1 MRFYGSSHIIYVKGR
16 DRVMKACFNK
26 ENFEFRG
33 VAPKVGHEIRALS
46 EAQFLAGED
55 ARGAIVVLEPETQI
69 GKVQIDALVARD
81 ALGFVSDFSENRFEK
96 PDEIPIVSVGD
107 LKGLA
112 AIFVSPRSGVRLRT
126 LAGTGALKIGVE
138 ETLVAIT
145 PMPPQKRDRRN
156 DPVIGK
162 TDILAALSAVGVKK
176 GDTLLV
182 HSSLSAC
189 GKIDGGAKTVID
201 AIIETIGP
209 DGNFFVP
216 TFQRSEC
223 YLNGINKRWDHRP
236 SDFRDRSSEAVRWV
250 GTLPLEFMR
259 LFPDAPRGVHISHSW
274 SGWGS
279 CAAEVL
285 SRQTED
291 EPPFSDNSCP
301 MSVKDMGGKI
311 LHFGS
316 PVGHTSFVH
325 CFETHFNLPGL
336 GPSYYDVRLA
346 DGTITWKFVPKGLP
360 GPREFYSK
368 DENARFFREA
378 VARGLEIRHERL
390 GVGELKLI
398 DCRQFWEI
406 GSALVTEDPRIV
418 IGDL

>member
-1 MRFYGSSHIIYVKGR
+1 MKTLK
-16 DRVMKACFNK
+16 VMN
-26 ENFEFRG
+26 
-33 VAPKVGHEIRALS
+33 
-46 EAQFLAGED
+46 EAQFHAGED
-55 ARGAIVVLEPETQI
+55 ARGVLVVLEPETELTN
-69 GKVQIDALVARD
+69 GHLDALAARD
-81 ALGFVSDFSENRFEK
+81 AAGFLSDFTAERFER
-96 PDEIPIVSVGD
+96 PDERPELSYD
-107 LKGLA
+107 RARYAKLLA
-112 AIFVSPRSGVRLRT
+112 IAVTPRQGVRLRT
-126 LAGTGALKIGVE
+126 LAGTGFLKLTVDGANIVE
-138 ETLVAIT
+138 TV
-145 PMPPQKRDRRN
+145 MPPEKPKRDRSG
-156 DPVIGK
+156 DPEIGK
-162 TDILAALSAVGVKK
+162 PAILAALKGVGVRT

-189 GKIDGGAKTVID
+189 GRIVGGART
-201 AIIETIGP
+201 IIEALIEAVGP

-236 SDFRDRSSEAVRWV
+236 SDWRDRASEAVRWV

-259 LFPDAPRGVHISHSW
+259 LYPDAPRGVHISHSW
-274 SGWGS
+274 AGWGKR
-279 CAAEVL
+279 AAEVL
-285 SRQTED
+285 SRQAED

-301 MSVKDMGGKI
+301 LLVKDLGGKI

-316 PVGHTSFVH
+316 PLGHTSFVH
-325 CFETHFNLPGL
+325 CLETHFNLPGL

-368 DENARFFREA
+368 DEQARLFREA
-378 VARGLEIRHERL
+378 VARGLEIRRERL
-390 GVGELKLI
+390 GVGELKLM

-406 GSALVTEDPRIV
+406 GSKLVTEDPRIV

>member
-1 MRFYGSSHIIYVKGR
+1 MKTLK
-16 DRVMKACFNK
+16 VMN
-26 ENFEFRG
+26 
-33 VAPKVGHEIRALS
+33 
-46 EAQFLAGED
+46 EAQFHAGED
-55 ARGAIVVLEPETQI
+55 ARGVLVVLEPETELTNEHL
-69 GKVQIDALVARD
+69 DALAARD
-81 ALGFVSDFSENRFEK
+81 AAGFLSDFTAERFER
-96 PDEIPIVSVGD
+96 PDERPE
-107 LKGLA
+107 LA
-112 AIFVSPRSGVRLRT
+112 YDRARYAKLLAIAVTPRQGVRLRT
-126 LAGTGALKIGVE
+126 LAGTGFLKLTVDGANIVE
-138 ETLVAIT
+138 TV
-145 PMPPQKRDRRN
+145 MPPEKPKRDRSG
-156 DPVIGK
+156 DPEIDK
-162 TDILAALSAVGVKK
+162 AAILAALKGVGVRT

-189 GKIDGGAKTVID
+189 GRIVGGART
-201 AIIETIGP
+201 IIEALIEAVGP

-236 SDFRDRSSEAVRWV
+236 SDWRDRASEAVRWV

-259 LFPDAPRGVHISHSW
+259 LYPDAPRGVHISHSW
-274 SGWGS
+274 AGWGKR
-279 CAAEVL
+279 AAEVL
-285 SRQTED
+285 SRQAED

-301 MSVKDMGGKI
+301 LVVKDLGGKI

-316 PVGHTSFVH
+316 PLGHTSFVH
-325 CFETHFNLPGL
+325 CLETHFNLPGL

-368 DENARFFREA
+368 DEQARLFREA
-378 VARGLEIRHERL
+378 VARGLEIRRERL
-390 GVGELKLI
+390 GVGELKLM

-406 GSALVTEDPRIV
+406 GSKLVTEDPRIV

>member
-1 MRFYGSSHIIYVKGR
+1 MKTLK
-16 DRVMKACFNK
+16 VMN
-26 ENFEFRG
+26 
-33 VAPKVGHEIRALS
+33 
-46 EAQFLAGED
+46 EAQFHAGED
-55 ARGAIVVLEPETQI
+55 ARGVLVVLEPETELTNEHL
-69 GKVQIDALVARD
+69 DALAARD
-81 ALGFVSDFSENRFEK
+81 AAGFLSDFTAERFER
-96 PDEIPIVSVGD
+96 PDERPE
-107 LKGLA
+107 LA
-112 AIFVSPRSGVRLRT
+112 YDRARYAKLLAIAVTPRQGVRLRT
-126 LAGTGALKIGVE
+126 LAGTGFLKLTVDGANIVE
-138 ETLVAIT
+138 TV
-145 PMPPQKRDRRN
+145 MPPVKPKRDRSG
-156 DPVIGK
+156 DPEIDK
-162 TDILAALSAVGVKK
+162 AAILAALKGVGVRT

-189 GKIDGGAKTVID
+189 GRIVGGART
-201 AIIETIGP
+201 IIEALIEAVGP

-236 SDFRDRSSEAVRWV
+236 SDWRDRASEAVRWV

-259 LFPDAPRGVHISHSW
+259 LYPDAPRGVHISHSW
-274 SGWGS
+274 AGWGER
-279 CAAEVL
+279 AAEVL

-301 MSVKDMGGKI
+301 LVVKDMGGKI

-316 PVGHTSFVH
+316 PLGHTSFVH
-325 CFETHFNLPGL
+325 CLETHFNLPGL

-368 DENARFFREA
+368 DEQARLFREA
-378 VARGLEIRHERL
+378 VARGLEIRREKL
-390 GVGELKLI
+390 GVGELKLM

-406 GSALVTEDPRIV
+406 GSKLVTEDPRIV

>member
-1 MRFYGSSHIIYVKGR
+1 MSSV
-16 DRVMKACFNK
+16 
-26 ENFEFRG
+26 NFKTEEFAFRMCGTAPDG
-33 VAPKVGHEIRALS
+33 VCEARAMS

-55 ARGAIVVLEPETQI
+55 ARGVFVVLEPETPLGSAQL
-69 GKVQIDALVARD
+69 DALAARD
-81 ALGFVSDFSENRFEK
+81 VLGFISDFTEERFEK
-96 PDEIPIVSVGD
+96 PDVIPSFGNTTVGRN
-107 LKGLA
+107 LLA
-112 AIFVSPRSGVRLRT
+112 IAVSPRSGMRLRT
-126 LAGTGALKIGVE
+126 LAGMGFLRIRLNGESLAAL
-138 ETLVAIT
+138 T
-145 PMPPQKRDRRN
+145 PAPTKKRDRSN
-156 DPVIGK
+156 DPELGR
-162 TDILAALSAVGVKK
+162 DAILAALGEVGVKK

-189 GKIDGGAKTVID
+189 GRIVGGAKTIIE
-201 AIIETIGP
+201 AIIESIGP
-209 DGNFFVP
+209 EGNFFVP

-236 SDFRDRSSEAVRWV
+236 SDFRDRASEAIRWV

-259 LFPDAPRGVHISHSW
+259 LYPDAPRGAHISHSW
-274 SGWGS
+274 AGWGPK
-279 CAAEVL
+279 AAEVL
-285 SRQTED
+285 SRQGED

-301 MSVKDMGGKI
+301 AVVKDMGGKI
-311 LHFGS
+311 LLFGS
-316 PVGHTSFVH
+316 PIGHMSFVH

-378 VARGLEIRHERL
+378 VARGLDIHRAPL

-398 DCRQFWEI
+398 DCRPFWEI
-406 GSALVTEDPRIV
+406 GSALVVEDPRIV
-418 IGDL
+418 IG